1 MITRNGDRYFV
12 EGPVTL
18 ASVGVLLAE
27 GRRSLEGA
35 QVVVD
40 FSRAAEVDSSAVS
53 LMLEWQRQLRAENRE
68 MAYINLGE
76 NLSSLVELYG
86 VAELIA
92 LAN

>member
-1 MITRNGDRYFV
+1 MITRNADRYFV

-18 ASVGVLLAE
+18 ASVGALLVE
-27 GRRSLEGA
+27 GRRSFEGG

-53 LMLEWQRQLRAENRE
+53 LMLEWERQLQEEKRE
-68 MAYINLGE
+68 IAFASLGE
-76 NLSSLVELYG
+76 NLASLVDLYG

>member
-18 ASVGVLLAE
+18 ASVGALLAE
-27 GRRSLEGA
+27 GRRSFEGG

-53 LMLEWQRQLRAENRE
+53 LMLEWERQLRGEKRE
-68 MAYINLGE
+68 VAYVNLGE